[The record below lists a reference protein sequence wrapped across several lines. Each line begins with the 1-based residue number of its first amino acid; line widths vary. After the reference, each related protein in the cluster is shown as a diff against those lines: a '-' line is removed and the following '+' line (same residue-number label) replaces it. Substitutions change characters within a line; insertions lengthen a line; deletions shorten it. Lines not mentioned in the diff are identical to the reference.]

1 MATPGTD
8 VAIFSPTVRW
18 APLDT
23 AIPERS
29 LAFKEAWPT
38 GWNMVENFED
48 NIGIDTEAQTVEV
61 DTKDKGPIAI
71 LPDGPGDIAISA
83 ISQSVGSDLW
93 ARINRFTQVVKAAI
107 TDVGSEAPALVG
119 MKFNPSD
126 IKGMMLSFEGFAKA
140 GSFFEQDHFVRCILF
155 NAQTASEGGGG
166 GGRRG
171 GGGGGGGGGRRG
183 GGGGGDSRTL
193 SMGWGGENSWN
204 KVQLGLK
211 AVPYS
216 NVATLLTGSGYDA
229 DLVDDEGRM
238 LLVFHEMGA

>member
-1 MATPGTD
+1 MAIAGTD
-8 VAIFSPTVRW
+8 VAIFSPKVRW
-18 APLDT
+18 APLGT
-23 AIPERS
+23 EMPERS
-29 LAFKEAWPT
+29 LAFKAAWPT
-38 GWNMVENFED
+38 GWNAVENFED

-71 LPDGPGDIAISA
+71 LPDGPGEINISA

-107 TDVGSEAPALVG
+107 TSAGSEAPALVG
-119 MKFNPSD
+119 MKFDPSQ
-126 IKGMMLSFEGFAKA
+126 IKGMMLGFEGFAKA

-155 NAQTASEGGGG
+155 NAQTSSEGGG

-171 GGGGGGGGGRRG
+171 GGGGGGRRG
-183 GGGGGDSRTL
+183 GGGGEGRTL

-204 KVQLGLK
+204 KVSLNLK

-216 NVATLLTGSGYDA
+216 GAEALLTPSGYDT

-238 LLVFHEMGA
+238 LLVFHRMGA